1 MELTQTSDK
10 KILTVS
16 ELSRIIKGCLEEVLP
31 DIWLQGE
38 VSNCTYHSSGHIYFS
53 LKDEDA
59 QIRCVLF
66 RGNSYNIKF
75 KIEDGMQLVA
85 HGRIS
90 TYIKRGEYQIIVD
103 MLEPAGK
110 GALQLA
116 FEQLKKKLEKEGLFN
131 PERKKPI
138 PVVPQKI
145 GVVTS
150 PTGAAIHDILTV
162 INRRYANVHILIY
175 PVRVQGEG
183 AAGEIVNAIA
193 YLNEHFPDIDVL
205 LVGRGGG
212 SLEDL
217 WAFNEEITARA
228 IAGSRIPVI
237 SCVGHEIDFT
247 IADFVA
253 DLRAPTP
260 SAAAELVVQNKAE
273 LKNRIQQYIKR
284 IITHIQYTIQSAENK
299 LKLLTQ
305 SRSLRNPKEIMEERI
320 QIIDDMKERLIEKI
334 TYVLEQSRNNT
345 HHLQEKLHIL
355 SPLACLGRGYAIAW
369 KMPEKLILRKTSD
382 LKENDSLKLKLYEG
396 EAEFTIQKLK
406 QSTSKNN
413 QRGNQRGQTSN

>member
-90 TYIKRGEYQIIVD
+90 TYIKRGEYQIIID

-131 PERKKPI
+131 PEHKKPI

-150 PTGAAIHDILTV
+150 PTGAAIHDILTI
-162 INRRYANVHILIY
+162 INRRYANVGILIY

-183 AAGEIVNAIA
+183 AAEEIVNAIA
-193 YLNEHFPDIDVL
+193 YLNEHFPDLDVL

-217 WAFNEEITARA
+217 WAFNEESTARA
-228 IAGSRIPVI
+228 IFNSGIPVI

-284 IITHIQYTIQSAENK
+284 IITNIQYTIQSAENK

-305 SRSLRNPKEIMEERI
+305 SRLFRNPKEIVEERI

-334 TYVLEQSRNNT
+334 THVLEQSRNNT
-345 HHLQEKLHIL
+345 HHLHEKLHIL
-355 SPLACLGRGYAIAW
+355 SPLACLRRGYAIAW
-369 KMPEKLILRKTSD
+369 KMPEKEILRKTSE
-382 LKENDSLKLKLYEG
+382 LNENDSLKLKLHEG
-396 EAEFTIQKLK
+396 EAEFTVRNLTKK
-406 QSTSKNN
+406 P
-413 QRGNQRGQTSN
+413 

>member
-131 PERKKPI
+131 PEHKKPI

-150 PTGAAIHDILTV
+150 PTGAAIHDILTI

-183 AAGEIVNAIA
+183 AAEEIVNAIA

-217 WAFNEEITARA
+217 WAFNEESTARA
-228 IAGSRIPVI
+228 IFNSGIPVI

-284 IITHIQYTIQSAENK
+284 IITNIQYTIQSAENK

-305 SRSLRNPKEIMEERI
+305 SRSFRNPKEIMEERT

-334 TYVLEQSRNNT
+334 THVLEQSRNNT
-345 HHLQEKLHIL
+345 HHLHEKLHIL

-369 KMPEKLILRKTSD
+369 KMPGKLILRKTSD
-382 LKENDSLKLKLYEG
+382 LKENGSLKLKLHEG

-406 QSTSKNN
+406 QI
-413 QRGNQRGQTSN
+413 